1 MKHKKHLLGI
11 MMIGTILAVT
21 VLSGCESGKQRLEK
35 QRRFQQDNL
44 VTLKEAR
51 KQAENF
57 ESEYKKSG
65 LFGNTDKNPGCA
77 AGL

>member
-1 MKHKKHLLGI
+1 MKHKKHLLGV

-21 VLSGCESGKQRLEK
+21 VLSGCESGKTKELEK
-35 QRRFQQDNL
+35 TETVSQDNL
-44 VTLKEAR
+44 VTL
-51 KQAENF
+51 Q
-57 ESEYKKSG
+57 KSG